1 MSLFCSVLFYN
12 SLKHAEFYFVLICNF
27 KFSPLFPFFLLFPQA
42 FHSIA
47 KCVAALAMSCLSD
60 GESVVNQFVRDIQV
74 KMSFNVKC
82 QIYTFVIILPLINK
96 YYYVLIFF
104 LSTEWKGRWSVTFV
118 FSAVIGW
125 NRKTHVRWRKI
136 LLCVA
141 CSTSVFGPPQRPL
154 CLNFALRP
162 LSRHSLLL
170 HHQWPLAKKGKVTE
184 TPGVLKI
191 PSSV

>member
-12 SLKHAEFYFVLICNF
+12 SLKHAEFYFVLILILNF
-27 KFSPLFPFFLLFPQA
+27 LHFFHFSSFPQA

-96 YYYVLIFF
+96 YYSMCFF
-104 LSTEWKGRWSVTFV
+104 FYPQSEK
-118 FSAVIGW
+118 
-125 NRKTHVRWRKI
+125 
-136 LLCVA
+136 VA
-141 CSTSVFGPPQRPL
+141 DPL
-154 CLNFALRP
+154 RLF
-162 LSRHSLLL
+162 SLLSL
-170 HHQWPLAKKGKVTE
+170 GEIGRHMYVGRKLFFV
-184 TPGVLKI
+184 
-191 PSSV
+191 